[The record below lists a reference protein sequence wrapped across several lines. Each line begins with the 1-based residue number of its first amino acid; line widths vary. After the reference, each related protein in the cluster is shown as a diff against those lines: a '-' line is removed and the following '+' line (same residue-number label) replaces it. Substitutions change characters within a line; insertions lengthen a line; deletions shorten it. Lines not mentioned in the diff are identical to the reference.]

1 MALPF
6 LLGLALGAGAVVA
19 YNKSDK
25 LKDKTSKILEKTK
38 DGLEEVKEKSI
49 LQKRLSKKSLKK
61 RRKS

>member
-25 LKDKTSKILEKTK
+25 LKDKTSKILEQTK
-38 DGLEEVKEKSI
+38 AKRKYVRKPKAKETK
-49 LQKRLSKKSLKK
+49 
-61 RRKS
+61 

>member
-38 DGLEEVKEKSI
+38 DGLEEVKEKINSTKETI
-49 LQKRLSKKSLKK
+49 KEKFEKK
-61 RRKS
+61 

>member
-25 LKDKTSKILEKTK
+25 LKDKT
-38 DGLEEVKEKSI
+38 
-49 LQKRLSKKSLKK
+49 
-61 RRKS
+61 